1 MPARGGYISYLPL
14 PGGETAIWEPWRIA
28 AGLGLLQYVP
38 EGRSATEI
46 ADVARIAK
54 NASLSPLSSSCGRLF
69 DAAAAMLGFERC
81 IGFEGEA
88 AIWLE
93 SLASETDR
101 PEALPGFAGL
111 DGIALL
117 ACLARR
123 ISERNHD
130 PRSMDSGDR
139 AALALGFHRAL
150 AGNIVGEAATLT
162 RRFGLDE
169 VVLSGGVFQNRI
181 LLEAVI
187 AGLEQRGLVAVTG
200 ERVPANDGG
209 ISVGQAAAGILA
221 ARGKRRFQ
229 CA

>member
-1 MPARGGYISYLPL
+1 MTVATSDLAFSQSMWGALKSVQKDL
-14 PGGETAIWEPWRIA
+14 GGESAIELKYTENMWN
-28 AGLGLLQYVP
+28 VP
-38 EGRSATEI
+38 
-46 ADVARIAK
+46 
-54 NASLSPLSSSCGRLF
+54 